1 MKKYKVTLTEN
12 EREELLSIVHKGRN
26 RASKIRNATILL
38 NCDTGKYSK
47 KLSDSLIASV
57 LHVSIRSVERI
68 KKLFVEDSFE
78 IALNGKPREVPDIR
92 KIDGEIEAK
101 LIKLACSETTDGYAR
116 WTLRLLSE
124 KMVEL
129 QYIDSISHET
139 VRQVLKKKNLN
150 LGKKNVL

>member
-1 MKKYKVTLTEN
+1 MKKYKITLTEK
-12 EREELLSIVHKGRN
+12 EREELFNIVSKGRN
-26 RASKIRNATILL
+26 KASKIRNATILL
-38 NCDTGKYSK
+38 NCDEGKHSK

-57 LHVSIRSVERI
+57 LHVSRRTIERI
-68 KKLFVEDSFE
+68 KKIFVLDGFE
-78 IALNGKPREVPDIR
+78 IVLNGKPREVP
-92 KIDGEIEAK
+92 KIKKVDGEIEAK
-101 LIKLACSETTDGYAR
+101 LIQLACSETTEGYAR